1 MDTKE
6 LLVVSKLPSECVTTI
21 QVIEATATLSEQS
34 VRSFTTMVNC
44 MADEVSGID
53 SVSVAD
59 KVQHLMLTYAEP
71 MKAIKGDKNLMAT
84 IRGMLWCALAPDVL
98 VEVKPKK
105 GEEAA
110 VFQKAGEVTQGAA
123 RHVVAKLKQ
132 AVAERDQTD
141 AEREAADAAQAEREE
156 KAAEAK
162 KAADILEAAATA
174 KRKAVEQELFENTA
188 FAFVTAEQQRPKLAE
203 AMQDWPEV
211 ALRAFIEEQAAFLG
225 CKLAVNKTAP
235 SK

>member
-1 MDTKE
+1 
-6 LLVVSKLPSECVTTI
+6 
-21 QVIEATATLSEQS
+21 
-34 VRSFTTMVNC
+34 MVNC

-162 KAADILEAAATA
+162 KAADKAKKASGTNLRSKASLPAAATKA
-174 KRKAVEQELFENTA
+174 KNVDDFIG
-188 FAFVTAEQQRPKLAE
+188 
-203 AMQDWPEV
+203 
-211 ALRAFIEEQAAFLG
+211 ALVDERMSA
-225 CKLAVNKTAP
+225 
-235 SK
+235 